1 MTAGY
6 IVPGTGTPMHKSRGH
21 QALITRKCMYRSIGD
36 FGRLSG
42 RKGWMKI
49 RRSRI
54 PAMAGVALVLAGIA
68 GSGMLW
74 IQKGGQECPQESSGL
89 SGSLQIVGSSSMEK
103 LAHVL
108 AEGFMEKYPDV
119 SVSIQFTGTSAGVEA
134 VAEGRADI
142 GNVSRDL
149 TEGERARG
157 IVENRVGLDGIAVCV
172 DSGNPV
178 DSLTGEQL
186 AGIYTGEI
194 TNWAWVG
201 GEDIPIVTVGREA
214 GSGTRSAF
222 EGLLGVENRCTYA
235 NELDSTGAVMA
246 RVAATPG
253 AIGYVSFDAVW
264 GGTQGHTVKAVAL
277 NGVPPGA
284 ETVRSGDY
292 PLCRTLSMVTKGE
305 MTSQNRLVTAWF
317 DYVYGEEGRNAAEK
331 AGIIGISTE
340 SNPHGGGAGNP

>member
-1 MTAGY
+1 MTAG
-6 IVPGTGTPMHKSRGH
+6 IV
-21 QALITRKCMYRSIGD
+21 
-36 FGRLSG
+36 
-42 RKGWMKI
+42 
-49 RRSRI
+49 
-54 PAMAGVALVLAGIA
+54 LVLAGIA
-68 GSGMLW
+68 GSSMPW
-74 IQKGGQECPQESSGL
+74 TQDSGQEQSEEFAGL

-119 SVSIQFTGTSAGVEA
+119 SVSIQFTGTSAGIEA

-149 TEGERARG
+149 TQEERERG

-172 DSGNPV
+172 DPGNPV
-178 DSLTGEQL
+178 DSLTEEQL

-194 TNWAWVG
+194 TSWARVG

-222 EGLLGVENRCTYA
+222 EGLLGAENRCTYA

-264 GGTQGHTVKAVAL
+264 GGSQGHTVKALAL
-277 NGVPPGA
+277 DGVPPGA
-284 ETVRSGDY
+284 ETVKSGGY
-292 PLCRTLSMVTKGE
+292 PLCRPLSMVTKGE
-305 MTSQNRLVTAWF
+305 LTSQNGLVTAWF

-331 AGIIGISTE
+331 AGIIVY
-340 SNPHGGGAGNP
+340 AQ

>member
-1 MTAGY
+1 
-6 IVPGTGTPMHKSRGH
+6 
-21 QALITRKCMYRSIGD
+21 
-36 FGRLSG
+36 
-42 RKGWMKI
+42 MKI

-54 PAMAGVALVLAGIA
+54 PSMAGIILVLAGIA
-68 GSGMLW
+68 GSRILW
-74 IQKGGQECPQESSGL
+74 AQEGGPECPQGSAGL

-103 LAHVL
+103 LARVL
-108 AEGFMEKYPDV
+108 SEGFMEIYPDV
-119 SVSIQFTGTSAGVEA
+119 SVNIQFTGTSAGMEA

-178 DSLTGEQL
+178 DSLTEEQL

-194 TNWAWVG
+194 TSWAWVG
-201 GEDIPIVTVGREA
+201 GEDIPIVTVGRETV
-214 GSGTRSAF
+214 SGTRSAF
-222 EGLLGVENRCTYA
+222 EGLLGIENRCTYA

-264 GGTQGHTVKAVAL
+264 GGTQGHTVKVLAL
-277 NGVPPGA
+277 DGVPPGA
-284 ETVRSGDY
+284 ETVKSGDY
-292 PLCRTLSMVTKGE
+292 PLCRPLSMVTKGE
-305 MTSQNRLVTAWF
+305 LTSQNRLVTAWF
-317 DYVYGEEGRNAAEK
+317 DYVYGEEGRKAAEE
-331 AGIIGISTE
+331 AGVIKI
-340 SNPHGGGAGNP
+340 PFKGNLHSEWQGEEDMR